1 MSIGIYSYH
10 VSIIEDFSWDI
21 SEAIRMH
28 IVSKQLLPSTV
39 LSSQQSSLIE
49 RCIQFHTRQLNE
61 REGGEEGGREGAG
74 AVVMLGHVC
83 KILEGL
89 EEDKY
94 GEDIAASQ

>member
-1 MSIGIYSYH
+1 MGY
-10 VSIIEDFSWDI
+10 

-39 LSSQQSSLIE
+39 LSSQKSSLIE

-61 REGGEEGGREGAG
+61 REGGEEGEGGREGGAG

-94 GEDIAASQ
+94 GDDIAASQ